1 MKLLCVE
8 CDSAMKFQTYEGPE
22 EGSLA
27 IRFLCPACGKS
38 TALLTNSF
46 ETQLVSSLGVKIGG
60 RTVPPEPMEQTRSTL
75 EPSQGKCPFANMLA
89 EDQVTASAVTPA
101 EAGAQTG
108 TRLDS
113 GFRRN
118 DDSLVWTAEAQAR
131 MERVPGFVR
140 PMAKKAIEK
149 YAEQKGAPE
158 ITESLLE
165 EAREKIGM

>member
-22 EGSLA
+22 EGSLS

-60 RTVPPEPMEQTRSTL
+60 RAVPPEPMEQTRSTL

-89 EDQVTASAVTPA
+89 EDQ
-101 EAGAQTG
+101 AQAQPKETG
-108 TRLDS
+108 TMA
-113 GFRRN
+113 
-118 DDSLVWTAEAQAR
+118 WTAEAESR

-149 YAEQKGAPE
+149 YAEQKGAQE
-158 ITESLLE
+158 ITESLLA

>member
-8 CDSAMKFQTYEGPE
+8 CDEPMKFGGYEGPD

-27 IRFLCPACGKS
+27 IRFGCPKCGKS
-38 TALLTNSF
+38 TAMLTNAF

-60 RTVPPEPMEQTRSTL
+60 RTVPAEPMEQTRGAL
-75 EPSQGKCPFANMLA
+75 ESSMGKCPFANMLA
-89 EDQVTASAVTPA
+89 EDQAPQEVAAGSAEVTWTHEA
-101 EAGAQTG
+101 EE
-108 TRLDS
+108 RLD
-113 GFRRN
+113 
-118 DDSLVWTAEAQAR
+118 
-131 MERVPGFVR
+131 RVPGFVR

-149 YAEQKGAPE
+149 FAAQKGARE